1 MRQWVTKQ
9 CHADLQQVAD
19 RYHISP
25 VFAEVL
31 VKRGLYSWKEMDAYL
46 FEDMAQMHAPEQ
58 MTGLVQA
65 ADILFD
71 KIQQNEKIRVIGD
84 YDVDGV
90 MSTYILCRGLER
102 LGAKVSYTIPHRER
116 DGYGMR
122 AYMADNAY
130 EEGAR
135 TIVTCDNGI
144 SAKDAVARAKEL
156 GMTVVLTD
164 HHEVPTEQEVEILPD
179 ADVIVDPKQSKET
192 YPFHEL
198 CGAGVAYK
206 LMQYMYEKKGI
217 SKQVEE
223 LLPFAAIATVC
234 DVVPLQ
240 EENRLLVRR
249 GLEALPT
256 TSNIGL
262 QALLQQLQFEKKV
275 TSMDLGFRVGP
286 CINAPGRLV
295 DATISLEL
303 FLEKDPAAARTKAT
317 KLVELNEERKD
328 ITRIAT
334 EQAVKEIEQGE
345 IPRVLVVYLPDCH
358 ESVAGIVAGRLRERY
373 YRPTYVLTDS
383 KGRLKGSGR
392 SIPGYHMQQE
402 LQACKEHLVEFGG
415 HAMAAGFSLEKEE
428 LEHFRQALEE
438 HCTLESA
445 DLVEKVYFDKVVA
458 LRELDVALVQQLEWM
473 EPVGEQN
480 PAAVFAKADA
490 VISSVRMCGKEMH
503 IAQVQFE
510 EDGKRYSAVDFHGEE
525 GIGKAICERYGIEA
539 WEQLKNGGARGQYR
553 VDLLFAAEIN
563 DRYGSLQLRLIDC
576 Q

>member
-1 MRQWVTKQ
+1 MKQWVTKQ
-9 CHADLQQVAD
+9 CHADLQQVSD

-46 FEDMAQMHAPEQ
+46 FEDMAQMNAPEQ

-65 ADILFD
+65 ADLLID
-71 KIQQNEKIRVIGD
+71 KIQKKEKIRVIGD

-90 MSTYILCRGLER
+90 MATYILCRGLEI
-102 LGAKVSYTIPHRER
+102 LGAQVSYTIPHRER
-116 DGYGMR
+116 DGYGLR
-122 AYMADNAY
+122 GYMAEQAY
-130 EEGAR
+130 EDGAR
-135 TIVTCDNGI
+135 TIITCDNGI
-144 SAKDAVARAKEL
+144 SAKDAVEIAKKL

-164 HHEVPTEQEVEILPD
+164 HHEVPIEQGKEILPG
-179 ADVIVDPKQSKET
+179 ADVIVNPKQNKET
-192 YPFHEL
+192 YPFRDL

-206 LMQYMYEKKGI
+206 LMQYIYERKGI

-223 LLPFAAIATVC
+223 LLPFVAIATVC

-240 EENRLLVRR
+240 GENRLLVRK

-256 TSNIGL
+256 TTNVGM
-262 QALLQQLQFEKKV
+262 QALLQHLQFEKKI
-275 TSMDLGFRVGP
+275 TAMDLGFRVGP
-286 CINAPGRLV
+286 CINAPGRLL

-303 FLEKDPAAARTKAT
+303 FLEKDFMAAGAKAA
-317 KLVELNEERKD
+317 KLVKLNEERKE
-328 ITRIAT
+328 ITRLAT
-334 EQAVKEIEQGE
+334 EKAVKEIEQNE

-373 YRPTYVLTDS
+373 YRPTYVLTNS

-402 LQACKEHLVEFGG
+402 LQACKQCLIEFGG
-415 HAMAAGFSLEKEE
+415 HAMAAGFSLEMNE
-428 LEHFRQALEE
+428 LENFRQALAVQ
-438 HCTLESA
+438 CALEDE

-458 LRELDVALVQQLEWM
+458 LQELDVALAQQLEWL

-490 VISSVRMCGKEMH
+490 LISSVRMCGKEMH

-510 EDGKRYSAVDFHGEE
+510 EDGKRYSAVDFQGEE
-525 GIGKAICERYGIEA
+525 GIGKAIFERYGKDA

-553 VDLLFAAEIN
+553 VDLLFAVEIN
-563 DRYGSLQLRLIDC
+563 NRYGSLQLRLIDC

>member
-90 MSTYILCRGLER
+90 MSTYILCRGLEG

-122 AYMADNAY
+122 AYMAENAY

-334 EQAVKEIEQGE
+334 EQAVKEIERGE

-358 ESVAGIVAGRLRERY
+358 ESVAGIVAGR
-373 YRPTYVLTDS
+373 
-383 KGRLKGSGR
+383 
-392 SIPGYHMQQE
+392 
-402 LQACKEHLVEFGG
+402 
-415 HAMAAGFSLEKEE
+415 
-428 LEHFRQALEE
+428 
-438 HCTLESA
+438 
-445 DLVEKVYFDKVVA
+445 
-458 LRELDVALVQQLEWM
+458 
-473 EPVGEQN
+473 
-480 PAAVFAKADA
+480 
-490 VISSVRMCGKEMH
+490 
-503 IAQVQFE
+503 
-510 EDGKRYSAVDFHGEE
+510 
-525 GIGKAICERYGIEA
+525 
-539 WEQLKNGGARGQYR
+539 
-553 VDLLFAAEIN
+553 
-563 DRYGSLQLRLIDC
+563 
-576 Q
+576 